1 MTPHRRTQLA
11 HRIGVYQPLT
21 EPPEGRGTIRAV
33 LGGALGTC
41 LLFGLLFAGLWL
53 TP

>member
-21 EPPEGRGTIRAV
+21 APPEGRGTIRA
-33 LGGALGTC
+33 ALGTC
-41 LLFGLLFAGLWL
+41 ILFGLLWAGLII